1 MNWDGIK
8 GSKNMHLRLP
18 ESLSFNIKRREKNQR
33 RLFLTLFEEC
43 FSSSLGGIENVPI
56 DNQNH

>member
-18 ESLSFNIKRREKNQR
+18 ESLSFNIKMREKNQR